1 MAVTNQE
8 LFNIFLANPNMSDAQ
23 IVSLMEQ
30 RGINPEQISA
40 TFGIP
45 VGEVVARAAA
55 TIPEGSAK
63 LLGDTW
69 VQPEYEIIGSGED
82 RQVGGIQ
89 KVQSYKTSGGINDQ
103 LPVGS
108 TIQNYSPTG
117 EFTGTSKTQK
127 TESGFGEFLLG
138 SAALFG
144 GLGGGFEGLF
154 GGGADAAAL
163 AADADLAGGL
173 IPEFGSNAAYN
184 GFMTSAMT
192 PEAIAAMDAIVAAS
206 PEVVGSGALLTDAAA
221 GVTTPPVSTNAVT
234 NTATTPTTTP
244 TTPPTTTPTGLMN
257 GLTADQLLNLAKAG
271 ITLAGTVG
279 ATKALTPDRVA
290 ATPVGALPTQG
301 VPLNTE
307 DYYKAIQQN
316 YNSLLP
322 SMPRDVST
330 PLMNWYNSKYG
341 S

>member
-1 MAVTNQE
+1 MAVTNQQIIDY
-8 LFNIFLANPNMSDAQ
+8 LNANPNITGPELQAVMDQFKVSPAQ
-23 IVSLMEQ
+23 I
-30 RGINPEQISA
+30 
-40 TFGIP
+40 
-45 VGEVVARAAA
+45 
-55 TIPEGSAK
+55 
-63 LLGDTW
+63 
-69 VQPEYEIIGSGED
+69 
-82 RQVGGIQ
+82 
-89 KVQSYKTSGGINDQ
+89 
-103 LPVGS
+103 
-108 TIQNYSPTG
+108 
-117 EFTGTSKTQK
+117 
-127 TESGFGEFLLG
+127 
-138 SAALFG
+138 
-144 GLGGGFEGLF
+144 
-154 GGGADAAAL
+154 AAAL
-163 AADADLAGGL
+163 SEDASKYGTQTQTLVNPESGQMNVDLRNLGAGFNAYQDESGQMSGFSRVDPSRPGMIQLYGPNGEYRGEEKIQSLGSQIWSDIGPVAKAFAATTLTQGLMGSDLFDGATSVADADLAGGL
-173 IPEFGSNAAYN
+173 IPEFGTNAAYN

-234 NTATTPTTTP
+234 NTVTTPTTTP
-244 TTPPTTTPTGLMN
+244 TTPPTTTPTTIPTGLMN

-271 ITLAGTVG
+271 LTLAGTVG
-279 ATKALTPDRVA
+279 VTKALTPDRVA